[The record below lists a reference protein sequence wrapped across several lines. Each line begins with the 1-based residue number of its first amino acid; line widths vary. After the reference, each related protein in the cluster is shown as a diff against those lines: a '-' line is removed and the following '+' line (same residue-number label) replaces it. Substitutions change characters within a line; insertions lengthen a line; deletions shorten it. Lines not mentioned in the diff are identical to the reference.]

1 MIKEYYDSN
10 EFINENKSFLD
21 LNLYMS
27 SFFYLDAPLYDPES
41 SYDYMVKVSNNDKW
55 LLAMKVSHYN
65 LMIYGDESLVEEL
78 FSYLDYKN
86 YKYEAILSSIEI
98 GNEVIRIKPIYTQ
111 EIGMDFMEAKDY
123 TEETS
128 KDIVTLNENDVDE
141 LYELLV
147 KFIKD
152 CGLNDPIIKE
162 KIYPRIH
169 LYRAIKEN
177 GHIIS
182 FAQLSKYTDTS
193 YKIAFVYTKDEYRG
207 KGYARKVVNSVK
219 NEILDMGFTATL
231 NVDKKNPISN
241 HLYESLGFKK
251 VFSQGV
257 YIPKI
262 KEV

>member
-1 MIKEYYDSN
+1 MIKEYRDSN
-10 EFINENKSFLD
+10 EFINENKTLLD

-27 SFFYLDAPLYDPES
+27 SFFYLDAPLYDPVS
-41 SYDYMVKVSNNDKW
+41 PYDYMVKVSSGDKW
-55 LLAMKVSHYN
+55 LLAIKVSQYN
-65 LMIYGDESLVEEL
+65 LILYGDESLVKEL
-78 FSYLDYKN
+78 FNYLDSKN
-86 YKYEAILSSIEI
+86 YKYEGVLSSDAI
-98 GNEVIRIKPIYTQ
+98 GNEILKNKPNYIE

-123 TEETS
+123 TEESS
-128 KDIVTLNENDVDE
+128 KDIVVLNEDDVDE

-147 KFIKD
+147 RFIKD

-207 KGYARKVVNSVK
+207 KGYARKVVNGVK

-257 YIPKI
+257 FIPKY

>member
-1 MIKEYYDSN
+1 
-10 EFINENKSFLD
+10 
-21 LNLYMS
+21 
-27 SFFYLDAPLYDPES
+27 
-41 SYDYMVKVSNNDKW
+41 
-55 LLAMKVSHYN
+55 
-65 LMIYGDESLVEEL
+65 
-78 FSYLDYKN
+78 
-86 YKYEAILSSIEI
+86 
-98 GNEVIRIKPIYTQ
+98 
-111 EIGMDFMEAKDY
+111 MDFMEAKDY
-123 TEETS
+123 TEESS
-128 KDIVTLNENDVDE
+128 KDIVTLNEDDVDE

-147 KFIKD
+147 RFIKD

-169 LYRAIKEN
+169 LYRAIIEN

-219 NEILDMGFTATL
+219 NEILDMGFIATL

-241 HLYESLGFKK
+241 HLYQSLGFKK